1 MRSLLILFF
10 LFPVAVP
17 LAAQSPAPG
26 AEDDKMLMV
35 RLENVNVVSRRLWE
49 NDTVRYQYNQ
59 MRYYVTTI
67 LPYLEEAVRLFS
79 EIDERLNDPDLDKKA
94 RKAFVSE
101 QEELVRTRF
110 EEKIRDL
117 NTTQGVLLVKLIARQ
132 TGLNI
137 YQILNDFKNP
147 VAALKWQAWAKV
159 NGFNLNRKY
168 HPSDEPDLE
177 HIMEGLGY
185 PLPVFYAKNE

>member
-1 MRSLLILFF
+1 MV
-10 LFPVAVP
+10 PAVP
-17 LAAQSPAPG
+17 LPAQSPASG
-26 AEDDKMLMV
+26 AEGDNVLMV
-35 RLENVNVVSRRLWE
+35 RLENVNVVSSRLWE
-49 NDTVRYQYNQ
+49 NDTVRYRYNQ

-67 LPYLEEAVRLFS
+67 LPYLDEAVRLFS
-79 EIDERLNDPDLDKKA
+79 EIDEKLNDPDLD
-94 RKAFVSE
+94 RKTRRAFINA
-101 QEELVRTRF
+101 QEERVRTRF

-117 NTTQGVLLVKLIARQ
+117 NTTQGVLLVKLIARE

-137 YQILNDFKNP
+137 YGMLSDFKNP

-177 HIMEGLGY
+177 QIMEGLGY
-185 PLPVFYAKNE
+185 PLPVFYARHE